1 MRFLLVPLLVA
12 LSLNAF
18 AQEDSPL
25 PEDAPAAAET
35 QTPADD
41 AADESAGP
49 DREGASSGRERWRQ
63 RFSRPPGDDGERQW
77 REPRLRPQPGQP
89 RSPEGA
95 SGEMIPNIQ
104 FPNADVR
111 AVLDFYEKLTG
122 KRPLYDGTVQ
132 GQVNIV
138 VTRPVTY
145 EEAVR
150 IIETALLIN
159 GFTLVPG
166 PGDIVKVLGPGKNA
180 RQFGVPI
187 LSDFNALP
195 ENDQIVSFLFRLDYA
210 DPVEV
215 QQAITP
221 YVAPSPYTWF
231 LPMPKSQS
239 ILITESSGVIR
250 MLAKV
255 IEELDKPPAEVIS
268 EFFSLKRADA
278 ADVVEKLTK
287 MFETPADQ
295 ATRQPP
301 PSNPGQPPPNAA
313 GSSAGVTLS
322 ENSLI
327 VGKINLTADVR
338 TNRIHV
344 VTRPVNLPFIRRL
357 IAEYDS
363 DVSFGEPMTRQLR
376 FVAAGE
382 VLDVIVDAIR
392 EPGVKVE
399 ETTATPTSRTGTTTS
414 QTSSSTSGGVSLG
427 TEELATPEADTAPVS
442 KIVGST
448 RIIADKRAN
457 TIIVLGNDDVKNK
470 ISRVI
475 DEIDI
480 RAPQVM
486 LTAVVGELILNEDE
500 EFGVDYIQSLGRESV
515 TTTDAN
521 GNVVTVNRAARG
533 FAGIARNTA
542 APIIDIRNLTDA
554 ASLAAAGGGV
564 TAFIG
569 ITNSLEMIVR
579 ALEGT
584 GRFRITS
591 RPMVFTSNNKKAII
605 TSGQQ
610 VAVPQNTTTGFNAGD
625 LVTTASVS
633 YKDVVLKLEV
643 LPLINSE
650 NEVTLDIIQEVNSIN
665 GYTVVGEN
673 SIPTINARKI
683 KTTVTVA
690 NEATIVLGGLV
701 QETKEKSRS
710 IVPVLGNIPLLGKL
724 FSHEKEALR
733 RTELV
738 VLLRPTVTHTPTD
751 AVIAGEKAQERLA
764 LPPDL
769 EATLDPP
776 GARVDTTRQQPKV
789 QMRTRQAPPRYSK

>member
-1 MRFLLVPLLVA
+1 MRFLLVPLLTA
-12 LSLNAF
+12 LSLTAL
-18 AQEDSPL
+18 AQEEPTVPADGSP
-25 PEDAPAAAET
+25 PATPDTREPAA
-35 QTPADD
+35 DGD
-41 AADESAGP
+41 AAPPSSNSWR
-49 DREGASSGRERWRQ
+49 DRRA
-63 RFSRPPGDDGERQW
+63 W
-77 REPRLRPQPGQP
+77 REPRLRPQPEQAH
-89 RSPEGA
+89 SPEL
-95 SGEMIPNIQ
+95 SSQEMIPNIE

-111 AVLDFYEKLTG
+111 AVLDFYERLTG
-122 KRPLYDGTVQ
+122 KRPIYDGTVQ

-138 VTRPVTY
+138 VTRPVTQ

-166 PGDIVKVLGPGKNA
+166 PGDIVKVLGPSKNA

-187 LSDFNALP
+187 LSDFNLLP
-195 ENDQIVSFLFRLDYA
+195 ENDQVVSFLFRLKYA
-210 DPVEV
+210 DPLEV
-215 QQAITP
+215 QQAIGP

-239 ILITESSGVIR
+239 IIITESSGVIR

-255 IEELDKPPAEVIS
+255 IDELDKPPAEVIS

-278 ADVVEKLTK
+278 ADIVEKLTK
-287 MFETPADQ
+287 MFERTPEQ
-295 ATRQPP
+295 GLGQPVP
-301 PSNPGQPPPNAA
+301 LPGAGGQPPANTPTRNA
-313 GSSAGVTLS
+313 AGVTLS

-327 VGKINLTADVR
+327 IGKINLTADVR

-344 VTRPVNLPFIRRL
+344 VTRPVNIPFIRRL
-357 IAEYDS
+357 IEEYDS

-376 FVAAGE
+376 FIAAGE
-382 VLDVIVDAIR
+382 VLDVIVDAIK

-399 ETTATPTSRTGTTTS
+399 ETTQTANRTNNRTTN
-414 QTSSSTSGGVSLG
+414 QGSSTSTSGVSLG
-427 TEELATPEADTAPVS
+427 TEELSTPDADTVPIS

-448 RIIADKRAN
+448 KIIADKRAN
-457 TIIVLGNDDVKNK
+457 AIIVLGNDDVKSK
-470 ISRVI
+470 IAQVL

-486 LTAVVGELILNEDE
+486 LTAVVGELMLNEDE
-500 EFGVDYIQSLGRESV
+500 EFGVDYIQSLGRATT
-515 TTTDAN
+515 TTTDSN
-521 GNVVTVNRAARG
+521 GNVVTVNRPTKG

-542 APIIDIRNLTDA
+542 APILDLGTLTSA

-569 ITNSLEMIVR
+569 ITESLEMIVR

-610 VAVPQNTTTGFNAGD
+610 VAVPQNTTSGFNAGE

-650 NEVTLDIIQEVNSIN
+650 NEVTLDIIQEVNSIS

-690 NEATIVLGGLV
+690 NETTIVLGGLV
-701 QETKEKSRS
+701 QETKEKSRTG
-710 IVPVLGNIPLLGKL
+710 VPVLGKIPLLGKL

-738 VLLRPTVTHTPTD
+738 VLLRPTVTHTPSD
-751 AVIAGEKAQERLA
+751 AVDAGERAQERLT

-776 GARVDTTRQQPKV
+776 GARIDTTKQPKV
-789 QMRTRQAPPRYSK
+789 QMRTRQVPSRYQK